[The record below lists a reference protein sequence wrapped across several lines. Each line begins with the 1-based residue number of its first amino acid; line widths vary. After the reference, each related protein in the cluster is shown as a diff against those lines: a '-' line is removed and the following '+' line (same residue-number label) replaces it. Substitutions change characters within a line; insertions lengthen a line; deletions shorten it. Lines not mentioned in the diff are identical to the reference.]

1 MRILLGT
8 DTYPPTVNG
17 AARFTE
23 RYAHALAARGHEVH
37 VLCPSPSGPS
47 AVVDHAGV
55 TVHEVASFGYP
66 LYESFRISL
75 PWSAASRTEQVVR
88 EICPDIVHVQDNFLI
103 GRGLAAACRR
113 HSVGLVATNHLMPA
127 NFFDHVPVPAALRAF
142 GAARLWA
149 DVAKVFRDAQV
160 VTSPTPRAVELLVEA
175 TGFTHAVAVSNGIDQ
190 APYQAAAAAC
200 RQRPGLHGE
209 IPTVLFVGRLDQ
221 EKRVGELLRAFA
233 LLPSTTAA
241 RLEIVGTGS
250 LRAKLEQQ
258 ATALGLDQTRVAFR
272 GFVTDDELLQAYGR
286 ADVFCMPGV
295 AELQSLVTLEA
306 MAAGKPVV
314 AADAMA
320 LPHLCRPG
328 LNGYLFAPGDIEELA
343 GHLNTLLTNP
353 DLRARMGQASS
364 RIVAQHGFA
373 QTIATFERLYDE
385 VRAPVSLDR
394 AA

>member
-1 MRILLGT
+1 MKILLGT

-37 VLCPSPSGPS
+37 VVCPSPSGPS
-47 AVVDHAGV
+47 ADVDHASV
-55 TVHEVASFGYP
+55 HVHEVPSFGYP
-66 LYESFRISL
+66 LYDGFRISR
-75 PWSAASRTEQVVR
+75 PRAAARRTEQVVR
-88 EICPDIVHVQDNFLI
+88 DVAPDVVHIQDNFLI

-113 HSVGLVATNHLMPA
+113 QQVPLVATNHLMPA
-127 NFFDHVPVPAALRAF
+127 NFFDHVPVPAFLRAF
-142 GAARLWA
+142 GARRLWA
-149 DVAKVFRDAQV
+149 DVAHVYKHAQV
-160 VTSPTPRAVELLVEA
+160 VTSPTPRAVDLLVEA
-175 TGFTHAVAVSNGIDQ
+175 TGFEHAVAVSNGIDQ

-200 RQRPGLHGE
+200 RRRPGLHAE
-209 IPTVLFVGRLDQ
+209 TPTVLFVGRLDQ
-221 EKRVGELLRAFA
+221 EKRVGELLEAFA
-233 LLPSTTAA
+233 LIPSTTPA

-250 LRAKLEQQ
+250 LRGRLEQQ
-258 ATALGLDQTRVAFR
+258 AAALGLGPGRVDFR

-328 LNGYLFAPGDIEELA
+328 LNGYLFAPGDVEELA
-343 GHLNTLLTNP
+343 GHLTTLLTNP
-353 DLRARMGQASS
+353 DLRHRMGQAST
-364 RIVAQHGFA
+364 RIVADHGFA
-373 QTIATFERLYDE
+373 STIGQFERLYDQ
-385 VRAPVSLDR
+385 VRAPLSLDH